1 MLVKLYTLPPLEPAV
16 SRQREAG
23 IDIRRALAPEKHIV
37 VDWMRRH
44 WSPGWTSEVDTS
56 FAGRPIGCFVAVEG
70 EALVGF
76 GCYDTTMRNFFGPT
90 GVLEAYR
97 GRGIGFALLLVCLH
111 AMAADGYGY
120 AIIGAA
126 GPVDFYSKAVG
137 ALAIDDSWPGV
148 YRGILRAMNNEQ

>member
-1 MLVKLYTLPPLEPAV
+1 M
-16 SRQREAG
+16 
-23 IDIRRALAPEKHIV
+23 
-37 VDWMRRH
+37 
-44 WSPGWTSEVDTS
+44 
-56 FAGRPIGCFVAVEG
+56 AVEG

-148 YRGILRAMNNEQ
+148 YRDPSSNEQ